1 VKKLHILFMF
11 LFLFTTAFAGEA
23 KPVVKTGEKLAFLG
37 DSITEGGGGYGYYC
51 RLVIHGLKR
60 QGVDP
65 APAVF
70 AGISGNTSADML
82 ARLEKDVLVHK
93 PDWVILAAGVNDIW
107 HGDPTVKIGVFQ
119 PKPGMGVG
127 LEDYRKNVT
136 TIADR
141 CAAAGAKL
149 VLTTITPITEDPA
162 FKLNLKAQAYN
173 AFLYELAKERNLRI
187 APLHENMFAEIA
199 KGTRL
204 TGDGVHPTE
213 VGHRLMA
220 RGILHTLGLGTEDTA
235 KLEKE
240 WSDSPKTL
248 ILGDRQ
254 TMAGGRTGG
263 WCHML
268 LDGMNSG
275 LEMMTYHS
283 IGDYR
288 KEVTLENLAK
298 RLPKI
303 ETEHVRFF
311 VLQAPRG
318 DALAG
323 TAPAD
328 YTNHLETLLAWA
340 KEKQMKPIL
349 VTIPVQENNPNA
361 ELSKKLVLYNDIL
374 RKVAKTR
381 DIPLA
386 DIQRAMTEAH
396 AAFPDRLLTY
406 DGERFNH
413 DGAMMMAETLLRAMD
428 LESVLTD
435 KLRKIWCERPSYLK
449 QER

>member
-1 VKKLHILFMF
+1 MKMF
-11 LFLFTTAFAGEA
+11 IIMFTAVCSLTAAFGGES
-23 KPVVKTGEKLAFLG
+23 KPVVQTGEKLAFLG

-60 QGVDP
+60 HGVDT

-127 LEDYRKNVT
+127 LEDYRKNVK

-149 VLTTITPITEDPA
+149 ILTTITPITEDA
-162 FKLNLKAQAYN
+162 QFKLNLKAEAYN

-187 APLHENMFAEIA
+187 VPLHENMFAEIA

-213 VGHRLMA
+213 AGHRLMA
-220 RGILHTLGLGTEDTA
+220 RGILHTLGLGADDTA
-235 KLEKE
+235 TLEKE
-240 WSDSPKTL
+240 WIDSPKIL

-254 TMAGGRTGG
+254 TMAGGRAGG
-263 WCHML
+263 WIHML
-268 LDGMNSG
+268 LDGLNSG
-275 LEMMTYHS
+275 LEMVTYNS

-288 KEVTLENLAK
+288 KEVTLESLAN

-303 ETEHVRFF
+303 ETDRVRFF
-311 VLQAPRG
+311 VLQVPRG

-323 TAPAD
+323 TAAAD
-328 YTNHLETLLAWA
+328 YRNHLETLLAWA
-340 KEKQMKPIL
+340 REKQMKPIL
-349 VTIPVQENNPNA
+349 VTIPVQENNPNG
-361 ELSKKLVLYNDIL
+361 ELSRKLAPYNDIL
-374 RKVAKTR
+374 RELAKAGE
-381 DIPLA
+381 IPLA
-386 DIQRAMTEAH
+386 DISRVMAERYAED
-396 AAFPDRLLTY
+396 PNVLLTY

-413 DGAMMMAETLLRAMD
+413 DGAMMMAETLLRAMG
-428 LESVLTD
+428 LESGITAN
-435 KLRKIWCERPSYLK
+435 LRKIWRERPSYLNR
-449 QER
+449 ER

>member
-1 VKKLHILFMF
+1 MNRLRILFTS
-11 LFLFTTAFAGEA
+11 LCLLTTAFAGES
-23 KPVVKTGEKLAFLG
+23 KPVVQTGEKLAFLG
-37 DSITEGGGGYGYYC
+37 DSITAGGGDYGYYC

-60 QGVDP
+60 NGVDA
-65 APAVF
+65 APGVF

-82 ARLEKDVLVHK
+82 ARLDKDVLVHK

-149 VLTTITPITEDPA
+149 VLTTITPILEDPQ
-162 FKLNLKAQAYN
+162 FKLNIKAQAYN
-173 AFLYELAKERNLRI
+173 AFLHDLAKELNLRI
-187 APLHENMFAEIA
+187 APLHEDMFAEIA

-204 TGDGVHPTE
+204 TSDGVHPTE

-220 RGILHTLGLGTEDTA
+220 KGILHTLGLSKSDTDE
-235 KLEKE
+235 LEKE
-240 WSDSPKTL
+240 WINSPKVL

-263 WCHML
+263 WIHMF

-275 LEMMTYHS
+275 QETISHQS
-283 IGDYR
+283 AGEYR
-288 KEVTLENLAK
+288 KEVTLESLAQ
-298 RLPKI
+298 RLPKM
-303 ETEHVRFF
+303 ETDHVRYYI
-311 VLQAPRG
+311 LQSPRG
-318 DALAG
+318 DAMAG

-328 YTNHLETLLAWA
+328 YRKHLDTLLAWA
-340 KEKQMKPIL
+340 KEKQMKPVL
-349 VTIPVQENNPNA
+349 LTISVQANSANS
-361 ELSKKLVLYNDIL
+361 ELSRKLAPYNDIL
-374 RKVAKTR
+374 REVSKAR
-381 DIPLA
+381 GIPLA
-386 DIQRAMTEAH
+386 DIHKAMAEKL
-396 AAFPDRLLTY
+396 AASPDIPLTY

-413 DGAMMMAETLLRAMD
+413 EGAMLMAETLLRAMD
-428 LESVLTD
+428 RESVLTD
-435 KLRKIWCERPSYLK
+435 KLRNIWRERPTYLK
-449 QER
+449 PKN

>member
-1 VKKLHILFMF
+1 MKMF
-11 LFLFTTAFAGEA
+11 IIMFTAICSLTTAFGGES
-23 KPVVKTGEKLAFLG
+23 KPVVHTGEKLAFLG
-37 DSITEGGGGYGYYC
+37 DSITAGGGDHGYYC

-60 QGVDP
+60 HGVDP

-70 AGISGNTSADML
+70 AGIPGNTSADML
-82 ARLEKDVLVHK
+82 ARLERDVLAHK

-141 CAAAGAKL
+141 SAAAGAKL
-149 VLTTITPITEDPA
+149 VLTTITPITEDPE
-162 FKLNLKAQAYN
+162 FKLNLKAQTYN
-173 AFLYELAKERNLRI
+173 AFLYELARERNLRI
-187 APLHENMFAEIA
+187 VPLHENMFAEIA

-220 RGILHTLGLGTEDTA
+220 RSILHTLGMGTDDTA

-240 WSDSPKTL
+240 WIDSPEIL

-263 WCHML
+263 WIHML
-268 LDGMNSG
+268 LDGLNSG
-275 LEMMTYHS
+275 LEMVTYHS

-288 KEVTLENLAK
+288 KEGTLESLVK
-298 RLPKI
+298 RLP
-303 ETEHVRFF
+303 EVRTGNVRF
-311 VLQAPRG
+311 VILQAPRG

-323 TAPAD
+323 KPPAD
-328 YTNHLETLLAWA
+328 YRNHLETLLAWA

-349 VTIPVQENNPNA
+349 VTIPVQENNPGG
-361 ELSKKLVLYNDIL
+361 ELSRKLAPYNEIL
-374 RKVAKTR
+374 REVAKAG

-386 DIQRAMTEAH
+386 DISRV
-396 AAFPDRLLTY
+396 
-406 DGERFNH
+406 
-413 DGAMMMAETLLRAMD
+413 MAGRYED
-428 LESVLTD
+428 H
-435 KLRKIWCERPSYLK
+435 KKK
-449 QER
+449 

>member
-1 VKKLHILFMF
+1 VKQLSIL
-11 LFLFTTAFAGEA
+11 LLSLCLFTTAFAGES
-23 KPVVKTGEKLAFLG
+23 KLVVQTGEKLAFLG
-37 DSITEGGGGYGYYC
+37 DSITEGGGSYGYYC
-51 RLVIHGLKR
+51 RLVMHGLKR
-60 QGVDP
+60 HGVDP

-82 ARLEKDVLVHK
+82 ARLEKDVLAHK

-136 TIADR
+136 TIADK
-141 CAAAGAKL
+141 CAASGAKL
-149 VLTTITPITEDPA
+149 VLTTITPITEDPK
-162 FKLNLKAQAYN
+162 FKLNLKAQTYN
-173 AFLYELAKERNLRI
+173 AFLYQLAKERNLRI
-187 APLHENMFAEIA
+187 APLHEDMFSEIA

-204 TGDGVHPTE
+204 TSDGVHPIE

-220 RGILHTLGLGTEDTA
+220 RGILHTLGMTTDDTA

-240 WSDSPKTL
+240 WIDSPEIL
-248 ILGDRQ
+248 IFGDRQ

-263 WCHML
+263 WIHML
-268 LDGMNSG
+268 LDGLNSG

-283 IGDYR
+283 IGEYR
-288 KEVTLENLAK
+288 KEGTLESLVK
-298 RLPKI
+298 RLPEVK
-303 ETEHVRFF
+303 TEHVRFLI
-311 VLQAPRG
+311 LQTPRG

-328 YTNHLETLLAWA
+328 YRNHLETLIAWA
-340 KEKQMKPIL
+340 REKQMKPIL
-349 VTIPVQENNPNA
+349 VTIPVQENNPTG
-361 ELSKKLVLYNDIL
+361 ELNVKLAPYNDLL
-374 RKVAKTR
+374 REVAKTR

-386 DIQRAMTEAH
+386 DIQRAMTEAQ
-396 AAFPDRLLTY
+396 AALPERLLTY

-413 DGAMMMAETLLRAMD
+413 DGAMLMAETLLRAMG

-435 KLRKIWCERPSYLK
+435 KLRKIWADRPSYLQRK
-449 QER
+449 R